1 VKEEIFINAGAREV
15 RAALIADGVLQEF
28 LIEREAQEGV
38 LGNIYKGKIMRVLP
52 GMQAA
57 FVDIGLSRTAFLH
70 ASDIAASEAAPVL
83 ATQDDNSP
91 DISRLV
97 REGQELLVQV
107 VKEPLGNKGARLT
120 TFITVPSRYLV
131 LMPKPNRPTIGVS
144 ARIEDDTE
152 RERLRDIALQCLPDQ
167 ASNGYILRTAAE
179 GASAEALAADATMLQ
194 KLWALIN
201 SKATAAGPGALIHED
216 LPLAVR
222 IVRDLLH
229 PNVDRVLVDSEE
241 CLLMMQRFADS
252 FVSDSKPL
260 MELYSGERPILDL
273 YGIEDEIQAAVQRKI
288 ALKSGGYLIFDQ
300 TEAMTT
306 VDVNTGGFVGHSSP
320 ADTAFRTNLEAAVA
334 IARQLRLRNLGGIII
349 LDFIDMEA
357 VAHQERVLAVLSNAL
372 AKDRATT
379 QIAQVSPLGLVEMT
393 RKRTRES
400 LEHVMCEPCPTC
412 QANGYIKTA
421 QTVCY
426 EIFREIMRQH
436 RQFDVKELVVIAHE
450 DVVEML
456 LDEEA
461 PGLAGLQEL
470 TGKTIRLQA
479 QAISAQHEF
488 DVVPV

>member
-1 VKEEIFINAGAREV
+1 MKEEILINAGAREV

-28 LIEREAQEGV
+28 LIEREAQESV
-38 LGNIYKGKIMRVLP
+38 LGNIYKGKILRVLP

-70 ASDIAASEAAPVL
+70 ASDIAPSDSLPVL
-83 ATQDDNSP
+83 APQASSIA

-107 VKEPLGNKGARLT
+107 AKEPLGNKGARLT
-120 TFITVPSRYLV
+120 TFITIPSRYLV
-131 LMPKPNRPTIGVS
+131 LLPKRPTIGIS
-144 ARIEDDTE
+144 ARIEDAAE
-152 RERLRDIALQCLPDQ
+152 RERLRAIALQCLPDQ
-167 ASNGYILRTAAE
+167 ENHGYILRTAAE
-179 GASAEALAADATMLQ
+179 GASSEALLADVTMLQ
-194 KLWALIN
+194 KLWALI
-201 SKATAAGPGALIHED
+201 SGKAKASGPGTLIHED

-229 PNVDRVLVDSEE
+229 PNVERVLVDSQE
-241 CLLMMQRFADS
+241 CLLIMQRFADS
-252 FVSDSKPL
+252 FVSDANPV
-260 MELYSGERPILDL
+260 MELYSGQRPILDL

-288 ALKSGGYLIFDQ
+288 ELKSGGYVIFDQ

-306 VDVNTGGFVGHSSP
+306 VDVNTGGFVGHTSP
-320 ADTAFRTNLEAAVA
+320 AETAFRTNLEAAVA

-357 VAHQERVLAVLSNAL
+357 VAHQEQVLLALSNAL

-412 QANGYIKTA
+412 HANGYIKTA

-450 DVVEML
+450 NVVEML